1 MVRQQA
7 RQMLMTAMPEQ
18 LETIMRSD
26 KMLMIA
32 AAAAGHQKFHRIRIT
47 KALKP

>member
-1 MVRQQA
+1 
-7 RQMLMTAMPEQ
+7 MLMTAMPEQ

-32 AAAAGHQKFHRIRIT
+32 AAAAAGHQKFHRIRIT